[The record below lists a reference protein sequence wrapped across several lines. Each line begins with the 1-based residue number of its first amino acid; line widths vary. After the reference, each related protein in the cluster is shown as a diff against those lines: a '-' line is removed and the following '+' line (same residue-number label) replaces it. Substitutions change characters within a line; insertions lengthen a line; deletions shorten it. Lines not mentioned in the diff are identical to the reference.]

1 MFNRLLITDRGEY
14 SRECAG
20 EKEKVYMEGTLR
32 RYLRGKRH
40 QRGAVSG
47 PVHKTNCPSV
57 EFRSATKVLFA
68 RLSTDIFFSVSG
80 SAKSLLRS
88 SKGGPPTVGTA
99 YYLRSERAELVRT
112 VKWPNPLEIQNTFV
126 SFVRSI
132 LRVRLPYF
140 ETYSKFRTK
149 VHA

>member
-1 MFNRLLITDRGEY
+1 MRRRKRKSIYGRY
-14 SRECAG
+14 PS
-20 EKEKVYMEGTLR
+20 KVR

-57 EFRSATKVLFA
+57 EFAEQLKFCSRVSRPTFF
-68 RLSTDIFFSVSG
+68 FFSIRQCEV
-80 SAKSLLRS
+80 LLRS

>member
-1 MFNRLLITDRGEY
+1 MRRRKRKSIYGRY
-14 SRECAG
+14 PS
-20 EKEKVYMEGTLR
+20 KVR

-57 EFRSATKVLFA
+57 EFAEQLKFCSRVSRPTFFFQYPAVRSPIEIKQ
-68 RLSTDIFFSVSG
+68 R
-80 SAKSLLRS
+80 
-88 SKGGPPTVGTA
+88 GPPTVGTA